1 MKVKKILNEKEQ
13 TSQMQGLSK
22 MKVVRTAV
30 YARVS
35 TDMDIQKSS
44 LEEQM
49 KSFGAKIDEHPGWVL
64 VDVYADEGISG
75 TRVKHRKA
83 FLRMI
88 KDCEEGKVDYI
99 LAKSISRF
107 ARNTVE
113 CLYYVRYLQSLGVQ
127 LFFEKENIDTGLA
140 VSEMILTVMAA
151 FAQEESRTTSEN
163 LKWGIRKR
171 FEKGISR
178 WTPTYGYRLNEAG
191 VIVLEPYETE
201 VVQMIFS
208 MYQHGITVP
217 DLLEELN
224 SLGIQ
229 SARGCKWTKTTLK
242 YILRNEKYI
251 GDMRLQKWIS
261 IDHISHKS
269 IPNDSTVIPSYYV
282 EDNHV
287 PIVDRHTFRQVQR
300 IMELKSPHGEYCR
313 YPYIDTNF
321 VCPLCGKKLIPQ
333 IMHTQVQKRALCCF
347 GEDGCQG
354 YSIKTYLV
362 DAALLEAY
370 NTLRLPECTVPPEK
384 KSAELKR
391 MEEIKAES
399 PLMTSVHYYWLDD
412 LVERVEFIGS
422 TLRVYWKC
430 GLVNEARMK
439 IPASEEPTHVAE
451 LYRRFRTRLMTGEY
465 RPAKPNS
472 VTERVL
478 AESHM
483 LGATETEASPSKSS
497 KLSY

>member
-1 MKVKKILNEKEQ
+1 MKIEKIQKNKGKQ
-13 TSQMQGLSK
+13 PQMTGLTE
-22 MKVVRTAV
+22 MKTVRTAV

-49 KSFGAKIDEHPGWVL
+49 KSFKAKIAEHPGWVL
-64 VDVYADEGISG
+64 VDIYTDEGISG
-75 TRVKHRKA
+75 TNVKNRKS

-88 KDCEEGKVDYI
+88 KDCEEGKIDYI
-99 LAKSISRF
+99 LTKSISRF

-113 CLYYVRYLQSLGVQ
+113 CLNYVRYLQSLGVQ
-127 LFFEKENIDTGLA
+127 LYFEKENIDTGIA

-151 FAQEESRTTSEN
+151 FAQEESRVTSEN

-178 WTPTYGYRLNEAG
+178 WTPIYGYRQDENGA
-191 VIVLEPYETE
+191 IVLEPYEAE
-201 VVQMIFS
+201 VVKTIFK
-208 MYQHGITVP
+208 MYQHGISAP
-217 DLLEELN
+217 EIIEQLN
-224 SLGIQ
+224 ALGIK

-242 YILRNEKYI
+242 YVLQNEKYI
-251 GDMRLQKWIS
+251 GDMHLQKWIS

-269 IPNDSTVIPSYYV
+269 IANDSTVIPSYYV
-282 EDNHV
+282 ENAHV
-287 PIVDRHTFRQVQR
+287 PIVDRHTFQQVQR
-300 IMELKSPHGEYCR
+300 ILELKSPHGEYCR

-362 DAALLEAY
+362 DAALLKAY
-370 NTLRLPECTVPPEK
+370 NTLNLSDYIKEENTGEM
-384 KSAELKR
+384 LR
-391 MEEIKAES
+391 MEEIKEES
-399 PLMTSVHYYWLDD
+399 PIMTSVQYYWLDD
-412 LVERVEFIGS
+412 LVERIEFKDNN
-422 TLRVYWKC
+422 LQVYWKC
-430 GLVNEARMK
+430 GLTSEVEMN
-439 IPASEEPTHVAE
+439 IPANEEPTHVAE
-451 LYRRFRTRLMTGEY
+451 LYRRFRTRLQTGDY

-478 AESHM
+478 AETHALNSADTISVEA
-483 LGATETEASPSKSS
+483 LATV
-497 KLSY
+497 